1 MSFEFATIDFETTG
15 FSPTRNRII
24 EIGVVR
30 SDSSG
35 KLIDE
40 YQTLIQ
46 PKQDVGRTDIH
57 GITPTHLKNAP
68 TFDQITQDLARILN
82 GAILVAHNAKFDFSF
97 LEHELERANQ
107 SFADVDGLCTLELV
121 YQVIPS
127 GSRKLVQCCEH
138 FGIPVGQAHTA
149 IEDARMTS
157 KLCAKL
163 FEICD
168 LTWLPDPFQM
178 SMPHVESS
186 KPVTRA
192 SVAAPIKPKKSP
204 LAKIAA
210 KSPGKPAKG
219 QISAVPVSQYLNL
232 LDEALNDEVL
242 DQTEVKALG
251 ELAEQLGLSGS
262 QISLL
267 NSSYI
272 HNLCGSAAQDGVIT
286 PEERTHIGK
295 IADQLGV
302 TEWQQLLD
310 SRKIVS
316 TTSDQDEGQQIKG
329 LSVCFTGTMS
339 RPREVC
345 QENAQAAG
353 LVVKEG
359 VTKSLDILVVAD
371 INTESSKARKARQFS
386 IRIISESAFFD
397 LIKS

>member
-138 FGIPVGQAHTA
+138 FGIPLGQAHTA

-157 KLCAKL
+157 KLCVKL

-168 LTWLPDPFQM
+168 LTWLPDPFRM
-178 SMPHVESS
+178 TVPH
-186 KPVTRA
+186 
-192 SVAAPIKPKKSP
+192 KKSHDP
-204 LAKIAA
+204 VLRPSVTLEKEKTKSRFGAIAN
-210 KSPGKPAKG
+210 KSNGEPSAG

-232 LDEALNDEVL
+232 LDLALSDEIL
-242 DQTEVKALG
+242 DQSEIDALSQ
-251 ELAEQLGLSGS
+251 LATDLGLKSE
-262 QISLL
+262 QIGVL

-272 HNLCGSAAQDGVIT
+272 CNLCNLAIKDDVIT
-286 PEERTHIGK
+286 NAERKHIEA
-295 IADQLGV
+295 IAKQLSV
-302 TEWQQLLD
+302 TDWQSLLD
-310 SRKIVS
+310 SPENHMMPNNLG
-316 TTSDQDEGQQIKG
+316 EGQEVKG

-339 RPREVC
+339 RPRETC
-345 QENAQAAG
+345 HEIARA
-353 LVVKEG
+353 EG
-359 VTKSLDILVVAD
+359 MSIRESVTKSLDILVVAD
-371 INTESSKARKARQFS
+371 VNTESSKARKARQYS
-386 IRIISESAFFD
+386 IRIVNESAFFK
-397 LIKS
+397 LIGA